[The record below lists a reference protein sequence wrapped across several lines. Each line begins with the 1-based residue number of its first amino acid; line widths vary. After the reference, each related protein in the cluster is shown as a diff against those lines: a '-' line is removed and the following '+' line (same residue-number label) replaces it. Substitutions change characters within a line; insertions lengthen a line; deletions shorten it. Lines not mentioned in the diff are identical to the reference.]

1 MHGGPTRK
9 YMQPASQIVE
19 ASKITTL
26 PTFFVIHCPRFKCAS
41 RKELAGTC
49 ACILPYQSESEQ

>member
-1 MHGGPTRK
+1 
-9 YMQPASQIVE
+9 MQPASQIVE